1 MALSLSLFLKRNK
14 KGDYLD
20 ILNSIVSIL
29 TVASCLSAA
38 FNYVVI
44 RPIKKYVGLNSGV
57 LHELKRE
64 IEMNV
69 IDRRATVTDYN

>member
-1 MALSLSLFLKRNK
+1 M
-14 KGDYLD
+14 D
-20 ILNSIVSIL
+20 ILNSIVAIL

-44 RPIKKYVGLNSGV
+44 RPIQKSVGLNSGV
-57 LHELKRE
+57 LHELKRD

-69 IDRRATVTDYN
+69 IGGCATVTDYN

>member
-1 MALSLSLFLKRNK
+1 MALSLSSFYIYIK

-20 ILNSIVSIL
+20 ILNSIVAIL
-29 TVASCLSAA
+29 TIASCLSAA

-44 RPIKKYVGLNSGV
+44 RPIKKYVSLNSGV
-57 LHELKRE
+57 LNELKRE
-64 IEMNV
+64 IEVNV

>member
-1 MALSLSLFLKRNK
+1 MMQE
-14 KGDYLD
+14 GDYLD

-44 RPIKKYVGLNSGV
+44 RPLQHAIDMNSDV
-57 LHELKRE
+57 LRELKRE

-69 IDRRATVTDYN
+69 IAGVLRQLIITK

>member
-1 MALSLSLFLKRNK
+1 M
-14 KGDYLD
+14 D
-20 ILNSIVSIL
+20 ILNSIVAIL

-44 RPIKKYVGLNSGV
+44 RPIQKSVGLNSGV
-57 LHELKRE
+57 LYELKRE

-69 IDRRATVTDYN
+69 IDRRDTVTDYN

>member
-1 MALSLSLFLKRNK
+1 M
-14 KGDYLD
+14 D
-20 ILNSIVSIL
+20 ILNSIVAIL

-44 RPIKKYVGLNSGV
+44 RPIQKSVGLNSGV

-69 IDRRATVTDYN
+69 IDRCATVTDYN